1 MSSPA
6 PRARTRLSAYDNTW
20 YRPGRGTLVR
30 ALWVVASGL
39 FLQTWLPWPSR
50 LKVALLRTF
59 GARIGRGVV
68 VKPRVTVKYPWHV
81 EVGDDA
87 WIGEG
92 VWLDSLASIRIGADA
107 CLSQGCMIETGSHD
121 CFVDTFDLDPPTIP
135 SVDDDP
141 VGAWRALDAR
151 FQSALDDPEIAT
163 RERETPMG
171 SVTFAHAVDM
181 IATTDILVHTWDL
194 ARATGLDET
203 LDPDEVAGLLAGM
216 EPMDEALRTSGHYGP
231 RVEIADDADE
241 QSKLLAFLGRHP

>member
-1 MSSPA
+1 MEERAAALRYRNVARGFTARVVAVPADAWDHPA
-6 PRARTRLSAYDNTW
+6 PCDGWVARDVV
-20 YRPGRGTLVR
+20 GHLVE
-30 ALWVVASGL
+30 
-39 FLQTWLPWPSR
+39 WLP
-50 LKVALLRTF
+50 AF
-59 GARIGRGVV
+59 
-68 VKPRVTVKYPWHV
+68 
-81 EVGDDA
+81 
-87 WIGEG
+87 
-92 VWLDSLASIRIGADA
+92 
-107 CLSQGCMIETGSHD
+107 
-121 CFVDTFDLDPPTIP
+121 FVDTFDLDAPTIP

-181 IATTDILVHTWDL
+181 IATTDILIHTWDL